1 MDELK
6 ETALALQQEW
16 GLTAPATLTEADLLD
31 KLAERVMELV
41 NEGPDAFYRLMY
53 RLDIPERRLM
63 DSTGHLD
70 TAHRIARLIYDRQ
83 LQKIR
88 AREYYKR
95 TGDIPDADLKW

>member
-16 GLTAPATLTEADLLD
+16 GLAIPTALTETDLLD
-31 KLAERVMELV
+31 KLAERVMQLV
-41 NEGPDAFYRLMY
+41 NEGPDAFYQLMY
-53 RLDIPERRLM
+53 RLDIPERKLQG
-63 DSTGHLD
+63 TAGHLD
-70 TAHRIARLIYDRQ
+70 AAHRIARLIYERQ

-88 AREYYKR
+88 SREYYKR